1 MWYCTEESQQL
12 SQVTTAAFSRWQNV
26 MDCPMNL
33 DKYDEI
39 RYKMLK
45 CNVRVNEMNITSYG

>member
-1 MWYCTEESQQL
+1 
-12 SQVTTAAFSRWQNV
+12 

-45 CNVRVNEMNITSYG
+45 CNVRVNEMNITSYGWSWQNQNYL